1 MASAF
6 RIQKLL
12 VFRHGSMR
20 RIVVSRHYSTTPH
33 RLQPSFS
40 RMLDMGGAPTG
51 ATSQKKIG
59 VKNTSKNS
67 KVQGVAFDF
76 ELLTL
81 SALEEQEKV
90 VAKQQQQVTGKKTP
104 AAATTLKTS
113 ATVTPDAAR
122 VEEIATLLRTTSP
135 AATANKSEAE
145 EDDLAALL
153 GGAKESETVASS
165 SSSNNNNT
173 KQQDSTPQKKDKDD
187 LITNKGNLPP
197 SLTDIRSKY
206 ANKLR
211 KAGVDGGV
219 AGVDLANYQREES
232 TKKGDAEGHLSA
244 RKMAMA
250 QPTADGGA
258 GHSGTRWMA
267 LTGTG
272 ALLSTLTYRSMKIA
286 LLPRTAHMM
295 SINNNNTERSP
306 QERMVDFTRQL
317 KDVHFDVLV
326 DLPSNSGST
335 SADDDTVAVNT
346 MVQSALQK
354 LDLDTKVILFV
365 SDQDAYLRA
374 AKEIGMLTCRI
385 RPRNAR
391 RGNVSAHYTVESI
404 LEVENVVND
413 INGISFNVVLN
424 M

>member
-1 MASAF
+1 
-6 RIQKLL
+6 
-12 VFRHGSMR
+12 
-20 RIVVSRHYSTTPH
+20 
-33 RLQPSFS
+33 
-40 RMLDMGGAPTG
+40 MLDMGGAPTG
-51 ATSQKKIG
+51 ATSNKPKIG

-90 VAKQQQQVTGKKTP
+90 VAKQQKTKP
-104 AAATTLKTS
+104 AATTTVTR
-113 ATVTPDAAR
+113 AVTPDVAR
-122 VEEIATLLRTTSP
+122 VEEIATLLRTTSN
-135 AATANKSEAE
+135 AVKTSAAE
-145 EDDLAALL
+145 EDDLSALL
-153 GGAKESETVASS
+153 GKEPEERMAEATSITTNTNIITV
-165 SSSNNNNT
+165 
-173 KQQDSTPQKKDKDD
+173 PKKNDTDM
-187 LITNKGNLPP
+187 IANKGNLPA

-286 LLPRTAHMM
+286 LLPRTAQMM
-295 SINNNNTERSP
+295 SIHHTNTERSP
-306 QERMVDFTRQL
+306 KERMVDFTRQL

-326 DLPSNSGST
+326 DLPTTTTDN
-335 SADDDTVAVNT
+335 TVAVNT

-374 AKEIGMLTCRI
+374 AKEMGMLTCRI
-385 RPRNAR
+385 RPKNAR

-404 LEVENVVND
+404 LEVEQVVND